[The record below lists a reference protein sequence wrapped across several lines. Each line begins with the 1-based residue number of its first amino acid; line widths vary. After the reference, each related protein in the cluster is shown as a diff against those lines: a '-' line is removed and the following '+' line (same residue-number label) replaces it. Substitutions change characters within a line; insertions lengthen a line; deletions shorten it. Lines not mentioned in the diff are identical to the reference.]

1 MTTKDLTLIQ
11 KYLAT
16 TSNRIRLI
24 DEKLDKEILNLQD
37 LNPTGREMTLQGESS
52 FEIIDLQTRAIKNQ
66 VDSILW
72 KVQSILEKK

>member
-37 LNPTGREMTLQGESS
+37 LNPTGREKTLQGESS